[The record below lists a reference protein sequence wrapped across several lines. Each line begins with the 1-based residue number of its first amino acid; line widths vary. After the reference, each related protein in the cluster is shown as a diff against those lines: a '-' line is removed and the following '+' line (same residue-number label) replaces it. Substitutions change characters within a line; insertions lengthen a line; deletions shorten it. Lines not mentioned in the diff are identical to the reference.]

1 MKKNIF
7 LLLLFVSV
15 ASFAQD
21 TKRCAGAEPIYI
33 SRMPGF
39 YISDCRNSDY
49 NEVEFVYW
57 LDGDAN
63 KLTKGGKYYKIFYS
77 KNENET
83 KQFSSAQINLNY
95 ANAILKAK
103 GTTYDKGRSFFSA
116 SFDGKQVYIQV
127 NTASN
132 SSDARSYNVEIIEVD
147 AMQQEVTVNL
157 QESIDKDGKIALYEI
172 LFDLGKAEIKPE
184 SSEALTQIVDYLTA
198 NPDVKVVVVGH
209 TDNTG
214 TYEGNITLS
223 KARAESVRN
232 YLITNGKIQQNRLKA
247 EGAGQFCPVTTNS
260 TEEGRKLNRR
270 VEVVK
275 L

>member
-21 TKRCAGAEPIYI
+21 TKRCAGAEPTYI

-63 KLTKGGKYYKIFYS
+63 KLAKGGKYYKIFYS

-127 NTASN
+127 NTAAN

-184 SSEALTQIVDYLTA
+184 SSVALTQIVDYLTA
-198 NPDVKVVVVGH
+198 NPNVKVVVVGH

-232 YLITNGKIQQNRLKA
+232 YLITNGKILQNRLKA
-247 EGAGQFCPVTTNS
+247 EGAGQFCPVTTNT